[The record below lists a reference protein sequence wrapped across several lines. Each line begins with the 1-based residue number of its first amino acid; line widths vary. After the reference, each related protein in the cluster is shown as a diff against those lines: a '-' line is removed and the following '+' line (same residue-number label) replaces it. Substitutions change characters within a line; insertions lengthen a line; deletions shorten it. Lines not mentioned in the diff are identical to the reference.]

1 MNKNL
6 TEGNPG
12 KVLIGFTIPL
22 FVSVVFQQIY
32 SISDSI
38 IAGRYAGE
46 DALAAVGASYPITMI
61 FMAVAVGF
69 QIGCSVV
76 ISKIFGS
83 GNQSR
88 TRSCITTALISG
100 LAVSA
105 IMTAAGIFLSNR
117 LLKIIN
123 TPDNIFESGNMY
135 LKIYTGGFI
144 FVFIYNVA
152 TGVFNSL
159 GDSKTPLYLLIGSSI
174 SNILLDLLFVAVFGW
189 GVAGAAWATFI
200 AQGAAC
206 ILTMPIIFKRIKS
219 LASGHKDVLFSFENF
234 RTILFVAVP
243 SILQQ
248 SFVSVGNLFIQSMVN
263 NFGSSVM
270 AGYSSAIKLNTFSI
284 TSFAT
289 IGNGISSFTA
299 QNIGAGKTKRIKKG
313 LKAGMIFSLTVS
325 LLFFI
330 LYFSLS
336 NFLVGMFLKEKD
348 STPLA
353 IDTGIKFLRIVSPF
367 YFLVSAKLTCDGV
380 LRGAERMKS
389 FMAATFTDLILR
401 VILAFIFSNMWNQ
414 TGIWIAWPFSWLI
427 ATAMSVFFCVLTFK
441 TINKENKIIKASDI
455 TPE

>member
-6 TEGNPG
+6 TEGEPG
-12 KVLIGFTIPL
+12 KVLIGFTVPL

-32 SISDSI
+32 SIADSI

-76 ISKIFGS
+76 ISKLFGS
-83 GNQSR
+83 GNQTK
-88 TRSCITTALISG
+88 TRSCITTAMISG
-100 LAVSA
+100 FVVSA
-105 IMTAAGIFLSNR
+105 IMMVLGIVLSGA
-117 LLKIIN
+117 LLKVIN
-123 TPDNIFESGNMY
+123 TPENIFNSGNMY

-159 GDSKTPLYLLIGSSI
+159 GDSKTPLYLLIGSSVA
-174 SNILLDLLFVAVFGW
+174 NILLDMLFVAVFGL

-200 AQGAAC
+200 AQAAAC
-206 ILTMPIIFKRIKS
+206 ILTLPIIFKRIKA
-219 LASGHKDVLFSFENF
+219 LAPGQRVTLFSFENF

-248 SFVSVGNLFIQSMVN
+248 SFVSVGNMFIQSMVN
-263 NFGSSVM
+263 VFGSSVM

-299 QNIGAGKTKRIKKG
+299 QNIGAGKPERIKKG
-313 LKAGMIFSLTVS
+313 LKAGMIFSLSMS
-325 LLFFI
+325 LLFFL
-330 LYFSLS
+330 LYFLFSRA
-336 NFLVGMFLKEKD
+336 LVGMFMKAED

-353 IDTGIKFLRIVSPF
+353 LQTGIKFLKIVSPF
-367 YFLVSAKLTCDGV
+367 YFLVSSKLTCDGV

-389 FMAATFTDLILR
+389 FMVATFTDLILR
-401 VILAFIFSNMWNQ
+401 VILAFIFSKTWNE

-427 ATAMSVFFCVLTFK
+427 ATVMSVFFCKLALKKQTK
-441 TINKENKIIKASDI
+441 TV
-455 TPE
+455 

>member
-6 TEGNPG
+6 TEGDPG
-12 KVLIGFTIPL
+12 KVLIKFTIPL

-32 SISDSI
+32 SIADSI

-76 ISKIFGS
+76 ISKLFGS
-83 GNQSR
+83 GNQTK

-100 LAVSA
+100 SVVSA
-105 IMTAAGIFLSNR
+105 LMTVLGIMFSQD

-123 TPDNIFESGNMY
+123 TPDNIFDSGNMY

-174 SNILLDLLFVAVFGW
+174 SNIILDMLFIAVFGW

-200 AQGAAC
+200 AQAGAC
-206 ILTMPIIFKRIKS
+206 VLTLPIIFNRIKK
-219 LASGHKDVLFSFENF
+219 LASGQKVALFSFENF

-248 SFVSVGNLFIQSMVN
+248 SFVSVGNMFIQSMVN

-270 AGYSSAIKLNTFSI
+270 AGYSSAIKLNTFTI

-289 IGNGISSFTA
+289 TGNGISSFTA
-299 QNIGAGKTKRIKKG
+299 QNIGAGKSDRIKKG
-313 LKAGMIFSLTVS
+313 LKTGMIFSITMS
-325 LLFFI
+325 LIFFL
-330 LYFSLS
+330 LYFLFS
-336 NFLVGMFLKEKD
+336 NFFVGMFMKKED

-353 IDTGIKFLRIVSPF
+353 LETGVKFLRIVSPF
-367 YFLVSAKLTCDGV
+367 YFMVSAKLTCDGV

-401 VILAFIFSNMWNQ
+401 VILAFIFSKIWNQ

-427 ATAMSVFFCVLTFK
+427 ASVMSVIFCAMTFK
-441 TINKENKIIKASDI
+441 DINNNIKKSNNI
-455 TPE
+455 